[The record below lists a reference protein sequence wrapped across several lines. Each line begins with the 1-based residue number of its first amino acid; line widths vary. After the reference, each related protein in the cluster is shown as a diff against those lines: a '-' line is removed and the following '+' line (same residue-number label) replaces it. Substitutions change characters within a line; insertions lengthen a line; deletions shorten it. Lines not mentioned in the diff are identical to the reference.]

1 MHANISELYRIA
13 MGKNTDRID
22 GKPLHEYLTEK
33 FGIPIAEDQVD
44 DVIVLFK
51 EFVIQKKI

>member
-1 MHANISELYRIA
+1 